1 MGFGKTL
8 TTIALVAADVCKSQN
23 LLGYDFNN
31 NEAGLDATDTSSQ
44 TLIVVPPPL
53 LDTWEEQ
60 LTE

>member
-53 LDTWEEQ
+53 LDT
-60 LTE
+60 